1 MRTTREKL
9 ASVGAAVP
17 RLWFPQQQVNLQ
29 KFAVVAC
36 DQYSAQKEYWDAVQ
50 NFVGSAP
57 SALQLMMPE
66 AWLGKNQ
73 THAQAVPGRMEQY
86 LTDGTLREIGEG
98 MMFLHRTTTTGIRR
112 GLVLSLDL
120 EQYDF
125 TPGSSSLIRA
135 TERTILERLP
145 PAWPF
150 VRKHPWKCRI
160 SWCCWMTGK
169 TG

>member
-73 THAQAVPGRMEQY
+73 AHAQAVPGRMEQY

-98 MMFLHRTTTTGIRR
+98 MMFLHRSYYNRHSSGTGS
-112 GLVLSLDL
+112 V
-120 EQYDF
+120 
-125 TPGSSSLIRA
+125 
-135 TERTILERLP
+135 
-145 PAWPF
+145 
-150 VRKHPWKCRI
+150 
-160 SWCCWMTGK
+160 TGFG
-169 TG
+169 TV

>member
-17 RLWFPQQQVNLQ
+17 LLWFPQQQVNLQ

-66 AWLGKNQ
+66 AWLGKIRPMPKQ
-73 THAQAVPGRMEQY
+73 CR
-86 LTDGTLREIGEG
+86 GEWSN
-98 MMFLHRTTTTGIRR
+98 I
-112 GLVLSLDL
+112 
-120 EQYDF
+120 
-125 TPGSSSLIRA
+125 
-135 TERTILERLP
+135 
-145 PAWPF
+145 
-150 VRKHPWKCRI
+150 
-160 SWCCWMTGK
+160 
-169 TG
+169 

>member
-57 SALQLMMPE
+57 VSY
-66 AWLGKNQ
+66 
-73 THAQAVPGRMEQY
+73 THLDVYKRQIICRGF
-86 LTDGTLREIGEG
+86 G
-98 MMFLHRTTTTGIRR
+98 MKRGI
-112 GLVLSLDL
+112 
-120 EQYDF
+120 
-125 TPGSSSLIRA
+125 
-135 TERTILERLP
+135 
-145 PAWPF
+145 
-150 VRKHPWKCRI
+150 
-160 SWCCWMTGK
+160 
-169 TG
+169 